1 MRIGRVIGNCVL
13 SRKES
18 NIVAGS
24 FLIVDVFDKQALSN
38 YENNAPRKIPM
49 QDTLVV
55 YDELGAGIGSI
66 ISISEGA
73 EATMPFYPKRVPIDA
88 YASAI
93 LDQLELD

>member
-18 NIVAGS
+18 NLVAGS
-24 FLIVDVFDKQALSN
+24 FLIVDVFDHHALNNHKQ
-38 YENNAPRKIPM
+38 NATRKSPM

-55 YDELGAGIGSI
+55 FDELGAGIGAI
-66 ISISEGA
+66 VSISEGA

-88 YASAI
+88 YVSAI